1 MKRRRSKRWRSAA
14 LAGALGTVL
23 SATAGAQRE
32 VSVEGAI
39 FLLRPIGARAV
50 GVGHAV
56 VARRDGSES
65 VWWNPAGLA
74 AATRREVAI
83 HHSQDFIATGDAISV
98 ILPSSVLGVIGI
110 SADIQDY
117 GPQENTPPTGEPSA
131 GTILPRSFVLSATYA
146 TPIGARLRS
155 GVAFKVVQLR
165 FDCSGPCELPTAVA
179 QTVALDAGV
188 QYSVGNGG
196 RLSLGASVRNVGLPL
211 QVEDSPQ
218 ADPLPSRV
226 QLGAQY
232 RLPVPA
238 RYAESTEV
246 NLSLD
251 VIDGLEVAEP
261 LPRMGA
267 EFVWQ
272 KRAFL
277 RAGFVFEPAES
288 GSGGPSLG
296 LGLVSRNVMIDIARV
311 FTGYSAD
318 AGQAPTYLSLR
329 VEF

>member
-1 MKRRRSKRWRSAA
+1 MKRRRSKRWQWAA
-14 LAGALGTVL
+14 LAGVLDVVL
-23 SATAGAQRE
+23 SLNAGAQRD
-32 VSVEGAI
+32 VSAEGAI

-50 GVGHAV
+50 GIGHAV
-56 VARRDGSES
+56 VARHDGSETL
-65 VWWNPAGLA
+65 WWNPAGLA
-74 AATRREVAI
+74 AVTRREIAI
-83 HHSQDFIATGDAISV
+83 HHSQDFIATGDAISF
-98 ILPSSVLGVIGI
+98 ILPSSLLGVIGI
-110 SADIQDY
+110 AADIQDY
-117 GPQENTPPTGEPSA
+117 GPQENTPPSGEPSV
-131 GTILPRSFVLSATYA
+131 GTILPRSFVFSATYA

-165 FDCSGPCELPTAVA
+165 FDCSGPCQLPTGVA

-188 QYSVGNGG
+188 QYSIGRAG

-232 RLPVPA
+232 RIPVPA
-238 RYAESTEV
+238 RYVENTEV
-246 NLSLD
+246 NVSMD
-251 VIDGLEVAEP
+251 IVDGLEVAAP
-261 LPRMGA
+261 LPRIGA
-267 EFVWQ
+267 EFVWK
-272 KRAFL
+272 KRAFV
-277 RAGFVFEPAES
+277 RGGYVVEPS
-288 GSGGPSLG
+288 GSGAGGPSLG
-296 LGLVSRNVMIDIARV
+296 LGIVSRNVIIDIARV